1 MVSAR
6 SRIAATALTLVLACL
21 PVTSH
26 GLVFRES
33 NTGIEG
39 LLDIELAYGLRMRT
53 ENTDPD
59 LVSLAH
65 GGERINSGDY
75 DDGTLNYDR
84 GDLVSNMFR
93 TTGELTLRW
102 GDFGAYVRGYG
113 YYDYENMDSD
123 RQRTP
128 LSADAEEQ
136 VGSGGELLDAHVT
149 ARFTLKDVP
158 LMLRLGDQVV
168 NWGESRFFAV
178 SGLNVANPV
187 DIPRFQQPTSTPRD
201 LRRPVGMLW
210 GAAHLTPLL
219 ILEGYY
225 QYQWRKTVLPASGTY
240 WSNNDGL
247 SPGGRFI
254 QVTGTASQFGTNLSE
269 LYGIP
274 ADTLEAAGIPAFDP
288 DYLQVNRRI
297 SADRPGSEGQYG
309 LTLQSIVPQL
319 SETKFALHFAN
330 YHSKLPFFGAI
341 APSVEAY
348 KGYSVQAIQALA
360 GNLVEAGADPTLA
373 GPAAALTQLDQFQSD
388 TQYFLQYPEDIKM
401 LGLSLNT
408 TSSRTGTAYFAEVG
422 HHFDAPMPVHVGDIL
437 VQALPGSSREMP
449 IPPIDL
455 TQISEEELASNYAE
469 KRVDPIL
476 ERDKTFS
483 LVGATQFLGPR
494 LGAAATV
501 MNLELAWLHV
511 WNMPNKSERLFS
523 APGLVITEFGP
534 RNAFASAN
542 SWGYRF
548 GFSLAYPNVFGGLNL
563 RPRILWSH
571 DVDGNSPVGVGP
583 FREGRKTFSFG
594 IQAEYIKRLR
604 ADLAFTTFWGA
615 GKWNL
620 INDRD
625 NINLS
630 IRYSF

>member
-6 SRIAATALTLVLACL
+6 SRIAATALTLILACL

-26 GLVFRES
+26 GLEFQES

-39 LLDIELAYGLRMRT
+39 LLDIELAYGLRMRA

-102 GDFGAYVRGYG
+102 GNFGAYLRGYG

-149 ARFTLKDVP
+149 ARFTIRDVP
-158 LMLRLGDQVV
+158 LMLRLGDQIV
-168 NWGESRFFAV
+168 NWGESRFFAI
-178 SGLNVANPV
+178 SGINVANPV

-201 LRRPVGMLW
+201 LRRPVGMIW

-219 ILEGYY
+219 IMEGYY

-240 WSNNDGL
+240 WSTNDGL

-297 SADRPGSEGQYG
+297 SADRPASEGQYG

-319 SETKFALHFAN
+319 NETKFALHFAN

-341 APSVEAY
+341 TPSVEAY
-348 KGYSVQAIQALA
+348 KGYSIQAIQALA
-360 GNLVEAGADPTLA
+360 GNLVAAGADPTLA
-373 GPAAALTQLDQFQSD
+373 GPAAALTQLDQIQSD
-388 TQYFLQYPEDIKM
+388 TQYFVQYPEDIKM

-408 TSSRTGTAYFAEVG
+408 TSSLTGTAYFAEVG

-437 VQALPGSSREMP
+437 VQALPGASRETP

-469 KRVDPIL
+469 KRIDPIL

-494 LGAAATV
+494 LGASATV

-511 WNMPNKSERLFS
+511 WNMPNKSEMLFS
-523 APGLVITEFGP
+523 APGLVATEFTP